1 MKDTIRN
8 LVKDKKVLILG
19 FGREGQ
25 SSFRLISSV
34 GGFSALDI
42 ADANAVSSDLTA
54 THNVITGANYLDCL
68 NDYDVV
74 FKSPGIVLPKDI
86 NEYTCHITCQAD
98 LFLQVYGAQ
107 TIGITGTK
115 GKSTTSSLLY
125 HILKECGK
133 DVLFGGNIGLPIFD
147 ITDQIHPRTIVVFEL
162 SCHQLEYAHYSPSKA
177 ILLNLYEDHLDHYGS
192 VEKYWKA
199 KQNIYRNQAINDS
212 LFCSPEC
219 LPATGECKAT
229 IIKVKAADLPFNSF
243 DEIEGVTL
251 RGTHNLLNTAFVYDV
266 CRRYNISNEE
276 FEKALG
282 TFKTLAHR
290 LQFIGTKDEVDYYD
304 DSISTTVES
313 AMSAI
318 KAIPNAGTILLG
330 GMDRG
335 IDYDPLVE
343 FLQTRNLEH
352 IILMY
357 DSGKVIL
364 DKLKAVAN
372 DDFMQHV
379 HYIEELADACAFAKE
394 NASKRTAVILSP
406 AAASYGHF
414 KNFEQRG
421 DFFKEHI
428 FNDASIQ

>member
-1 MKDTIRN
+1 MKETIRN

-25 SSFRLISSV
+25 SSFRLVSSV
-34 GGFSALDI
+34 GGYSCLDI

-54 THNVITGANYLDCL
+54 MHNVITGASYLDCL

-86 NEYTCHITCQAD
+86 VEYNCNITCQAD

-125 HILKECGK
+125 HILKECGQ

-147 ITDQIHPRTIVVFEL
+147 ITDQIHPRTIIVFEL
-162 SCHQLEYAHYSPSKA
+162 SCHQLEYAKNAPSKA
-177 ILLNLYEDHLDHYGS
+177 ILLNLYEDHLDHYGT
-192 VEKYWKA
+192 VEKYWNA
-199 KQNIYRNQAINDS
+199 KKNIYRNQSFSDT
-212 LFCSPEC
+212 LFCNPDF
-219 LPATGECKAT
+219 LPATGDCKAT
-229 IIKVKAADLPFNSF
+229 VVKVKVGDLPFASF
-243 DEIEGVTL
+243 DEIAGATL
-251 RGTHNLLNTAFVYDV
+251 RGSHNLFNTAFVYDV
-266 CRRYNISNEE
+266 CKRYNISDQD
-276 FEKALG
+276 FMKALAS
-282 TFKTLAHR
+282 FKTLAHR
-290 LQFIGTKDEVDYYD
+290 LQFIGKKDDVDYYD

-313 AMSAI
+313 AINAI

-343 FLQTRNLEH
+343 FLQTRSLEH

-364 DKLKAVAN
+364 EKLQAACN
-372 DDFMQHV
+372 DEFMSHV
-379 HYIEELADACAFAKE
+379 HYIEELKDACTFVKD
-394 NASKRTAVILSP
+394 NASSGTAVILSP

-421 DFFKEHI
+421 DFFKEQI
-428 FNDASIQ
+428 GL

>member
-1 MKDTIRN
+1 MKETIRN
-8 LVKDKKVLILG
+8 LVNNKKVLILG

-25 SSFRLISSV
+25 SSFRMISSV
-34 GGFSALDI
+34 GVYECLDI

-54 THNVITGANYLDCL
+54 MHNVITGAAYLDCL
-68 NDYDVV
+68 DDYDVV

-86 NEYTCHITCQAD
+86 KEYKCHITCQAD

-125 HILKECGK
+125 HILKTCGK

-147 ITDQIHPRTIVVFEL
+147 ITDQIHPRTIIVFEL

-177 ILLNLYEDHLDHYGS
+177 ILLNLYEDHLDHYGT
-192 VEKYWKA
+192 VEKYWYA
-199 KQNIYRNQAINDS
+199 KQNIYRNQGYCDF
-212 LFCSPEC
+212 LFCNPDF
-219 LPATGECKAT
+219 LPKQGECKAA
-229 IIKVKAADLPFNSF
+229 IIKVKTGDLPFSSF
-243 DEIEGVTL
+243 EEIPGVTL
-251 RGTHNLLNTAFVYDV
+251 RGTHNLFNTAFVYDV
-266 CRRYNISNEE
+266 CRRYDISDKDFME
-276 FEKALG
+276 ALAS
-282 TFKTLAHR
+282 FKTLAHR
-290 LQFIGTKDEVDYYD
+290 LEFIGTKDGVDYYD

-313 AMSAI
+313 CMSAI

-343 FLQTRNLEH
+343 FLQTRTLEH

-357 DSGKVIL
+357 DSGKVLL
-364 DKLKAVAN
+364 DKLSAVASPE
-372 DDFMQHV
+372 FMEHV
-379 HYIEELADACAFAKE
+379 HYIEDLASACAFVKE
-394 NASKRTAVILSP
+394 NASKGTAVILSP
-406 AAASYGHF
+406 AAASYGVF

-428 FNDASIQ
+428 GL

>member
-1 MKDTIRN
+1 MKETIRD

-25 SSFRLISSV
+25 SSFRMISSV
-34 GGFSALDI
+34 GGYSSLDI

-54 THNVITGANYLDCL
+54 MHTVITGAGYLDCL

-86 NEYTCHITCQAD
+86 KEYSCHITCQAD

-125 HILKECGK
+125 HILKTCGK

-147 ITDQIHPRTIVVFEL
+147 ITDQIHPRTVIVFEL
-162 SCHQLEYAHYSPSKA
+162 SCHQLEYAHYSPAKA

-192 VEKYWKA
+192 VEKYWHA
-199 KQNIYRNQAINDS
+199 KQNIYRNQKSNDT
-212 LFCSPEC
+212 LFCNPEF
-219 LPATGECKAT
+219 LPKQGECKAT
-229 IIKVKAADLPFNSF
+229 VVKVKTADLPFKSF

-251 RGTHNLLNTAFVYDV
+251 RGTHNLFNTAFVYDV
-266 CRRYNISNEE
+266 CRRYDISNEE
-276 FEKALG
+276 FMQAL
-282 TFKTLAHR
+282 TSFKTLAHR
-290 LQFIGTKDEVDYYD
+290 LQYIGTKDEIDYYD

-313 AMSAI
+313 AISAI

-343 FLQTRNLEH
+343 FLQTTTLEH

-357 DSGKVIL
+357 DSGKVIKE
-364 DKLKAVAN
+364 KLEATASA
-372 DDFMQHV
+372 DFMNRV
-379 HYIEELADACAFAKE
+379 HYIGTLEDACDFVKT
-394 NASKRTAVILSP
+394 NASKKTAVILSP
-406 AAASYGHF
+406 ASASYGVF

-428 FNDASIQ
+428 FG

>member
-1 MKDTIRN
+1 MKETIRN

-34 GGFSALDI
+34 GGYECLDI

-54 THNVITGANYLDCL
+54 MHNVITGANYLDCL
-68 NDYDVV
+68 DDYDVV
-74 FKSPGIVLPKDI
+74 LKSPGIVLPKDI
-86 NEYTCHITCQAD
+86 KEYKCHITCQAD
-98 LFLQVYGAQ
+98 LFLMVYGAQ

-125 HILKECGK
+125 HILKTCGK

-147 ITDQIHPRTIVVFEL
+147 ITDQIHPRTIIVFEL

-177 ILLNLYEDHLDHYGS
+177 ILLNLYEDHLDHYGT
-192 VEKYWKA
+192 VEKYWNA
-199 KQNIYRNQAINDS
+199 KKNIYRNQGYCDF
-212 LFCSPEC
+212 LFCNPDF
-219 LPATGECKAT
+219 LPTPGECKAAV
-229 IIKVKAADLPFNSF
+229 IKVKAADLPFKSF
-243 DEIEGVTL
+243 EDIDGVTL
-251 RGTHNLLNTAFVYDV
+251 RGTHNLFNTAFVYDV
-266 CRRYNISNEE
+266 CRRYDITDDE
-276 FEKALG
+276 FMKALAS
-282 TFKTLAHR
+282 FKTLAHR
-290 LQFIGTKDEVDYYD
+290 LQFIGKKDDVDYYD

-313 AMSAI
+313 AISAVR
-318 KAIPNAGTILLG
+318 AIPNAGTLLLG

-343 FLQTRNLEH
+343 FLPTTRLEH

-364 DKLKAVAN
+364 DKLKATASQ
-372 DDFMQHV
+372 DFMSRV
-379 HYIEELADACAFAKE
+379 TYIEELADACTFAVE
-394 NASKRTAVILSP
+394 NATKGTAVILSP

-421 DFFKEHI
+421 DFFKEHVGL
-428 FNDASIQ
+428 

>member
-1 MKDTIRN
+1 MKETIRD

-25 SSFRLISSV
+25 SSFRMISSV
-34 GGFSALDI
+34 GGYACLDI

-54 THNVITGANYLDCL
+54 MHNVITGANYLDVL
-68 NDYDVV
+68 DDYDVV

-86 NEYTCHITCQAD
+86 KEYKCHITCQAD

-125 HILKECGK
+125 HILKTCGK

-147 ITDQIHPRTIVVFEL
+147 ITDQIHPRTIIVFEL

-177 ILLNLYEDHLDHYGS
+177 ILLNLYEDHLDHYGT
-192 VEKYWKA
+192 VEKYWYA
-199 KQNIYRNQAINDS
+199 KQNLYRNQGYCDF
-212 LFCSPEC
+212 LFCNPDF
-219 LPATGECKAT
+219 LPKQGECKAA
-229 IIKVKAADLPFNSF
+229 IIKVKTGDLPFSSF
-243 DEIEGVTL
+243 EEIPGVTL
-251 RGTHNLLNTAFVYDV
+251 RGTHNLFNTAFVYDV
-266 CRRYNISNEE
+266 CRRYDISDKE
-276 FEKALG
+276 FMDALA

-290 LQFIGTKDEVDYYD
+290 LEFIGTKDGVDYYD

-313 AMSAI
+313 CMSAI

-343 FLQTRNLEH
+343 FLQTRTLEH

-357 DSGKVIL
+357 DSGKVLL
-364 DKLKAVAN
+364 DKLSTVATPE
-372 DDFMQHV
+372 FMEHV
-379 HYIEELADACAFAKE
+379 HYIEDLASACAFVKE
-394 NASKRTAVILSP
+394 NASKGTAVILSP
-406 AAASYGHF
+406 AAASYGVF

-421 DFFKEHI
+421 DFFKEQI
-428 FNDASIQ
+428 GL

>member
-1 MKDTIRN
+1 MKETIRN

-25 SSFRLISSV
+25 SSFRMLLSV
-34 GGFSALDI
+34 GGYQCLDI

-54 THNVITGANYLDCL
+54 THNVITGAAYMDCL

-86 NEYTCHITCQAD
+86 SEYSCQFTCQAD
-98 LFLQVYGAQ
+98 LFMQVFGAQ

-125 HILKECGK
+125 HILKCCGK

-147 ITDQIHPRTIVVFEL
+147 ITDQIHPRTIIVFEL
-162 SCHQLEYAHYSPSKA
+162 SCHQLEYAKHAPAKA
-177 ILLNLYEDHLDHYGS
+177 ILLNLYEDHLDHYGT
-192 VEKYWKA
+192 VEKYWAA
-199 KQNIYRNQAINDS
+199 KKNIYKNQDYGDY
-212 LFCSPEC
+212 LFCNPEC
-219 LPATGECKAT
+219 LPASGECKAA
-229 IIKVKAADLPFNSF
+229 IIKVKTGDLPFSSF
-243 DEIEGVTL
+243 EDVPGVTL
-251 RGTHNLLNTAFVYDV
+251 RGTHNLFNTAFVYDV
-266 CRRYNISNEE
+266 CRRYEISDKE
-276 FEKALG
+276 FMDALAS
-282 TFKTLAHR
+282 FKTLAHR
-290 LQFIGTKDEVDYYD
+290 LEFVGKLDDIDYYD

-313 AMSAI
+313 AISAI

-335 IDYDPLVE
+335 IDYNPLVE
-343 FLQTRNLEH
+343 FLPNTRLEH

-364 DKLKAVAN
+364 EKLKNTASPA
-372 DDFMQHV
+372 FMERV
-379 HYIEELADACAFAKE
+379 HYIQDLADACTFAKA
-394 NASKRTAVILSP
+394 NASKGTAVILSP
-406 AAASYGHF
+406 ASASYGVF

-421 DFFKEHI
+421 DFFKEQI
-428 FNDASIQ
+428 GL

>member
-1 MKDTIRN
+1 MKETIRN

-25 SSFRLISSV
+25 SSFRLVSSV
-34 GGFSALDI
+34 GGYSCLDI

-54 THNVITGANYLDCL
+54 MHNVITGASYLDCL

-86 NEYTCHITCQAD
+86 VEYNCNITCQAD

-125 HILKECGK
+125 HILKECGQ

-147 ITDQIHPRTIVVFEL
+147 ITDQIHPRTIIVFEL
-162 SCHQLEYAHYSPSKA
+162 SCHQLEYAKNAPSKA
-177 ILLNLYEDHLDHYGS
+177 ILLNLYEDHLDHYGT
-192 VEKYWKA
+192 VEKYWNA
-199 KQNIYRNQAINDS
+199 KKNIYRNQSFSDT
-212 LFCSPEC
+212 LFCNPDF
-219 LPATGECKAT
+219 LPATGDCKAT
-229 IIKVKAADLPFNSF
+229 VVKVKVGDLPFASF
-243 DEIEGVTL
+243 DEIAGATL
-251 RGTHNLLNTAFVYDV
+251 RGSHNLFNTAFVYDV
-266 CRRYNISNEE
+266 CKRYNISDQD
-276 FEKALG
+276 FMKALAS
-282 TFKTLAHR
+282 FKTLAHR
-290 LQFIGTKDEVDYYD
+290 LQFIGKKDDVDYYD

-313 AMSAI
+313 AINAI

-330 GMDRG
+330 GMDRE

-343 FLQTRNLEH
+343 FLQTRSLEH

-364 DKLKAVAN
+364 EKLQAACN
-372 DDFMQHV
+372 DEFMSHV
-379 HYIEELADACAFAKE
+379 HYIEELKDACTFVKD
-394 NASKRTAVILSP
+394 NASSGTAVILSP

-421 DFFKEHI
+421 DFFKEQI
-428 FNDASIQ
+428 GL

>member
-1 MKDTIRN
+1 MKETIRN

-25 SSFRLISSV
+25 SSFRMLLSV
-34 GGFSALDI
+34 GGYQCLDI

-54 THNVITGANYLDCL
+54 THNVITGAAYLDCL

-86 NEYTCHITCQAD
+86 GEYRCQFTCQAD
-98 LFLQVYGAQ
+98 LFMQVFGAQ

-125 HILKECGK
+125 HILKCCGK

-147 ITDQIHPRTIVVFEL
+147 IIDQIHPRTIIVFEL
-162 SCHQLEYAHYSPSKA
+162 SCHQLEYAEHAPAKA
-177 ILLNLYEDHLDHYGS
+177 ILLNLYEDHLDHYGT
-192 VEKYWKA
+192 VEKYWAA
-199 KQNIYRNQAINDS
+199 KKNIYKNQDYGDY
-212 LFCSPEC
+212 LFCNPEC
-219 LPATGECKAT
+219 LPASGECKAA
-229 IIKVKAADLPFNSF
+229 IVKVKTGDLPFASF
-243 DEIEGVTL
+243 EDVPGVTL
-251 RGTHNLLNTAFVYDV
+251 RGTHNLFNTAFVYDV
-266 CRRYNISNEE
+266 CKRYEISDKE
-276 FEKALG
+276 FMDALAS
-282 TFKTLAHR
+282 FKTLAHR
-290 LQFIGTKDEVDYYD
+290 LEFVGSLDGIDYYD

-313 AMSAI
+313 AISAI

-335 IDYDPLVE
+335 IDYNPLVE
-343 FLQTRNLEH
+343 FLPTTRLEH

-364 DKLKAVAN
+364 EKLINTASPA
-372 DDFMQHV
+372 FMEKV
-379 HYIEELADACAFAKE
+379 HYIQDLADACTFAKA
-394 NASKRTAVILSP
+394 NASKGTAVILSP
-406 AAASYGHF
+406 ASASYGVF

-421 DFFKEHI
+421 DFFKEQI
-428 FNDASIQ
+428 GL

>member
-1 MKDTIRN
+1 MKETIRD

-25 SSFRLISSV
+25 SSFRMISSV
-34 GGFSALDI
+34 GGYACLDI

-54 THNVITGANYLDCL
+54 MHNVITGANYLDVL
-68 NDYDVV
+68 DDYDVV

-86 NEYTCHITCQAD
+86 KEYKCHITCQAD

-125 HILKECGK
+125 HILKTCGK
-133 DVLFGGNIGLPIFD
+133 DVLFGGNIDLPIFD
-147 ITDQIHPRTIVVFEL
+147 ITDQIHPRTIIVFEL

-177 ILLNLYEDHLDHYGS
+177 ILLNLYEDHLDHYGT
-192 VEKYWKA
+192 VEKYWHA
-199 KQNIYRNQAINDS
+199 KQNLYRNQGYCDF
-212 LFCSPEC
+212 LFCNPDF
-219 LPATGECKAT
+219 LPKQGECKAA
-229 IIKVKAADLPFNSF
+229 IIKVKTGDLPFSSF
-243 DEIEGVTL
+243 EEIPGVTL
-251 RGTHNLLNTAFVYDV
+251 RGTHNLFNTAFVYDV
-266 CRRYNISNEE
+266 CRRYDISDKE
-276 FEKALG
+276 FMEALAS
-282 TFKTLAHR
+282 FKTLSHR
-290 LQFIGTKDEVDYYD
+290 LEFIGTKDGVDYYD

-313 AMSAI
+313 CMSAI

-343 FLQTRNLEH
+343 FLQTRTLEH

-357 DSGKVIL
+357 DSGKVL
-364 DKLKAVAN
+364 LEKLQAVATPE
-372 DDFMQHV
+372 FMEHV
-379 HYIEELADACAFAKE
+379 HYIEDLASACAFVKE
-394 NASKRTAVILSP
+394 NASKGTAVILSP
-406 AAASYGHF
+406 AAASYGVF

-421 DFFKEHI
+421 DFFKEQI
-428 FNDASIQ
+428 GL

>member
-1 MKDTIRN
+1 M
-8 LVKDKKVLILG
+8 
-19 FGREGQ
+19 
-25 SSFRLISSV
+25 ISSV
-34 GGFSALDI
+34 GGYQVLDI

-54 THNVITGANYLDCL
+54 SHKVITGANYLDCL
-68 NDYDVV
+68 DEYDVV

-86 NEYTCHITCQAD
+86 KEYSCHITCQAD

-147 ITDQIHPRTIVVFEL
+147 ITDQIHPRTIIVFEL

-177 ILLNLYEDHLDHYGS
+177 ILLNLYEDHLDHYGT
-192 VEKYWKA
+192 VEKYWNA
-199 KQNIYRNQAINDS
+199 KKNIYRNQGYCDF
-212 LFCSPEC
+212 LFCNPEF
-219 LPATGECKAT
+219 LPAPGECKAT
-229 IIKVKAADLPFNSF
+229 VIKVKSADLPFNSF
-243 DEIEGVTL
+243 DEIESVTL
-251 RGTHNLLNTAFVYDV
+251 RGTHNLFNTAFVYDI
-266 CRRYNISNEE
+266 CRRYDITDDE
-276 FEKALG
+276 FKQSLT

-290 LQFIGTKDEVDYYD
+290 LQFLGSLDGVDYYD

-313 AMSAI
+313 AISAI

-335 IDYDPLVE
+335 IDYDPLVA
-343 FLQTRNLEH
+343 FLQTRSLEH

-364 DKLKAVAN
+364 EKLKAATN
-372 DDFMQHV
+372 DEFMTHV
-379 HYIEELADACAFAKE
+379 HYIEELADACTYVKE
-394 NASKRTAVILSP
+394 NASKGTAVILSP
-406 AAASYGHF
+406 ASASYGHF

-428 FNDASIQ
+428 GL

>member
-1 MKDTIRN
+1 MKETIRN

-25 SSFRLISSV
+25 SSFRMLLSV
-34 GGFSALDI
+34 GGYQCLDI

-54 THNVITGANYLDCL
+54 THNVITGAAYMDCL

-86 NEYTCHITCQAD
+86 SEYSCQFTCQAD
-98 LFLQVYGAQ
+98 LFMQVFGAQ

-125 HILKECGK
+125 HILKCCGK

-147 ITDQIHPRTIVVFEL
+147 ITEQIHPRTIIVFEL
-162 SCHQLEYAHYSPSKA
+162 SCHQLEYAKHAPAKA
-177 ILLNLYEDHLDHYGS
+177 ILLNLYEDHLDHYGT
-192 VEKYWKA
+192 VEKYWAA
-199 KQNIYRNQAINDS
+199 KKNIYKNQDYGDY
-212 LFCSPEC
+212 LFCNPEC
-219 LPATGECKAT
+219 LPASGECKAA
-229 IIKVKAADLPFNSF
+229 IIKVKTGDLPFSSF
-243 DEIEGVTL
+243 EDVPGVTL
-251 RGTHNLLNTAFVYDV
+251 RGTHNLFNTAFVYDV
-266 CRRYNISNEE
+266 CRRYEISDKE
-276 FEKALG
+276 FMDALAS
-282 TFKTLAHR
+282 FKTLAHR
-290 LQFIGTKDEVDYYD
+290 LEFVGKLDDIDYYD

-313 AMSAI
+313 AISAI

-335 IDYDPLVE
+335 IDYNPLVE
-343 FLQTRNLEH
+343 FLPNTRLEH

-364 DKLKAVAN
+364 EKLKNTASPA
-372 DDFMQHV
+372 FMEKV
-379 HYIEELADACAFAKE
+379 HYIQDLADACTFAKA
-394 NASKRTAVILSP
+394 NASKGTAVILSP
-406 AAASYGHF
+406 ASASYGVF

-421 DFFKEHI
+421 DFFKEQI
-428 FNDASIQ
+428 GL

>member
-1 MKDTIRN
+1 MKETIRD

-25 SSFRLISSV
+25 SSFRMISSV
-34 GGFSALDI
+34 GGYACLDI

-54 THNVITGANYLDCL
+54 MHNVITGANYLDVL
-68 NDYDVV
+68 DDYDVV

-86 NEYTCHITCQAD
+86 KEYKCHITCQAD

-125 HILKECGK
+125 HILKTCGK

-147 ITDQIHPRTIVVFEL
+147 ITDQIHPRTIIVFEL

-177 ILLNLYEDHLDHYGS
+177 ILLNLYEDHLDHYGT
-192 VEKYWKA
+192 VEKYWYA
-199 KQNIYRNQAINDS
+199 KQNLYRNQGYCDF
-212 LFCSPEC
+212 LFCNPDF
-219 LPATGECKAT
+219 LPKQGECKAA
-229 IIKVKAADLPFNSF
+229 IIKVKTGDLPFSSF
-243 DEIEGVTL
+243 EEIPGVTL
-251 RGTHNLLNTAFVYDV
+251 RGTHNLFNTAFVYDV
-266 CRRYNISNEE
+266 CRRYDISDKE
-276 FEKALG
+276 FMDALA

-290 LQFIGTKDEVDYYD
+290 LEFIGTKDGVDYYD

-313 AMSAI
+313 CISAI

-343 FLQTRNLEH
+343 FLQTRTLEH

-357 DSGKVIL
+357 DSGKVL
-364 DKLKAVAN
+364 LEKLQAVATPE
-372 DDFMQHV
+372 FMEHV
-379 HYIEELADACAFAKE
+379 HYIEDLASACAFVKE
-394 NASKRTAVILSP
+394 NASKGTAVILSP
-406 AAASYGHF
+406 AAASYGVF

-421 DFFKEHI
+421 DFFKEQI
-428 FNDASIQ
+428 GL

>member
-1 MKDTIRN
+1 MKETIRN
-8 LVKDKKVLILG
+8 LIKDKKVLILG
-19 FGREGQ
+19 YGREGQ
-25 SSFRLISSV
+25 SSFRMISSV
-34 GGFSALDI
+34 GGYQELDI

-54 THNVITGANYLDCL
+54 SHKVITGANYLDYL
-68 NDYDVV
+68 DEYDVV

-86 NEYTCHITCQAD
+86 KEYSCHITCQAD

-147 ITDQIHPRTIVVFEL
+147 ITDQIHPRTIIVFEL

-177 ILLNLYEDHLDHYGS
+177 ILLNLYEDHLDHYGT
-192 VEKYWKA
+192 VEKYWNA
-199 KQNIYRNQAINDS
+199 KKNIYRNQGYCDF
-212 LFCSPEC
+212 LFCNPEF
-219 LPATGECKAT
+219 LPAPGEFKAT
-229 IIKVKAADLPFNSF
+229 VIKVKSADLPFNSF

-251 RGTHNLLNTAFVYDV
+251 RGTHNLFNAAFVYDI
-266 CRRYNISNEE
+266 CRRYDITDDE
-276 FEKALG
+276 FKQALAS
-282 TFKTLAHR
+282 FKTLAHR
-290 LQFIGTKDEVDYYD
+290 LQFLGSLDGVDYYD

-313 AMSAI
+313 AISAI

-335 IDYDPLVE
+335 IDYDPLVA
-343 FLQTRNLEH
+343 FLQTRSLEH

-357 DSGKVIL
+357 DSGKIIL
-364 DKLKAVAN
+364 EKLKAATN
-372 DDFMQHV
+372 DEFMTHV
-379 HYIEELADACAFAKE
+379 HYIEELADACTYVKE
-394 NASKRTAVILSP
+394 NASKGTAVILSP
-406 AAASYGHF
+406 ASASYGHF

-428 FNDASIQ
+428 GL